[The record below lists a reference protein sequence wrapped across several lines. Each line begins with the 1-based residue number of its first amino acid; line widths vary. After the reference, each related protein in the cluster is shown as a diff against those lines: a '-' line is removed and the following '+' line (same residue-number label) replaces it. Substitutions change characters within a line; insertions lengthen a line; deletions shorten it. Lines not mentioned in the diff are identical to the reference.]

1 MNLSAMVEGESAI
14 KKKKKKQSMC
24 AICAM
29 EDTLNIQWGSKQD
42 SNRVKNLKSGSDELK
57 PGLKLKHRKQDIG
70 TR

>member
-1 MNLSAMVEGESAI
+1 
-14 KKKKKKQSMC
+14 MC